1 MTTGKPSGR
10 VAAQRRGRERKKT
23 LLLDQALLDGA
34 RKALGVRTETEAVSR
49 ALEAVLRREQQ
60 VEGIREL
67 ATGGPIDP
75 TRVD

>member
-10 VAAQRRGRERKKT
+10 VAAQRRGRKRKKT

-34 RKALGVRTETEAVSR
+34 RQALGVRTETEAVSR

>member
-49 ALEAVLRREQQ
+49 ALEAVLRRSRQ
-60 VEGIREL
+60 VEGIRAL

>member
-10 VAAQRRGRERKKT
+10 VAAQRRGRKRKKT

-49 ALEAVLRREQQ
+49 ALEAVLRRRQQ
-60 VEGIREL
+60 VEGIRAL
-67 ATGGPIDP
+67 ATGSPIDP